1 MTGDH
6 LDSLPS
12 PALVVDA
19 RTFEANVERARALFE
34 DSATRLR
41 PHVKT
46 HRCAGLALRQLGGP
60 ARGVTCAA
68 VGGAGG
74 MIAAGVGDVLVADEV
89 GDTGKLDRLAAL
101 GRLARG

>member
-46 HRCAGLALRQLGGP
+46 HRCAGLALRQLGGQ
-60 ARGVTCAA
+60 ARGVTCAT
-68 VGGAGG
+68 VGEAEA
-74 MIAAGVGDVLVADEV
+74 MIAAGIDDVLVANEV
-89 GDTGKLDRLAAL
+89 VDPGKLNRLAAL
-101 GRLARG
+101 GRI